1 MIRIEGDV
9 IQLKVPVTDAVSFAM
24 GWSDLGYEQPTA
36 AMRRIIGELAVDRL
50 EYAEEW
56 RVAAMLKSY
65 IDRQWRCE
73 E

>member
-1 MIRIEGDV
+1 MIRIEGDI
-9 IQLKVPVTDAVSFAM
+9 IQLKVPVADAVSFAM
-24 GWSDLGYEQPTA
+24 GWSDLGYAHPTN

-56 RVAAMLKSY
+56 RVASMLRSY
-65 IDRQWRCE
+65 IKRQWNCE